1 MTQNFVRKTLDAW
14 FRNDKMGMCG
24 DEDGGGM
31 CAYAVFSMMGFYPVT
46 PGLPEYQLGSP
57 VFTKV
62 KLHLPNG
69 KDFVIDAPASTR
81 DAKYV
86 AKAELG
92 GKPLVGTAIPHRA
105 VVGGETLRLEMT
117 AE

>member
-1 MTQNFVRKTLDAW
+1 
-14 FRNDKMGMCG
+14 
-24 DEDGGGM
+24 M

-62 KLHLPNG
+62 TMHLPNG
-69 KDFVIDAPASTR
+69 KDFTIEAPGSTR

-86 AKAELG
+86 AKAELDG
-92 GKPLVGTAIPHRA
+92 RPIAGTSIPHAA
-105 VVGGETLRLEMT
+105 VVGGQTLRLEMT
-117 AE
+117 E